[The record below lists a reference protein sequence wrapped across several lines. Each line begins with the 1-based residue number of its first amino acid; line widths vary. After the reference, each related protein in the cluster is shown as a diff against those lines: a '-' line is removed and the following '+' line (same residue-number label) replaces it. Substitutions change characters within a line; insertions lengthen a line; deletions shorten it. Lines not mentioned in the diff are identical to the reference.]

1 MRDRTKGR
9 AMGSTRTTR
18 REAMRAVTAFGVAAL
33 AAGALAEDSAPAPAP
48 LAHFGFTK
56 LQVAD
61 LANCAAFYTRVA
73 GLTEQTRVS
82 TDNGGRRLSEII
94 FNATTPGG
102 ASFVLI
108 HYHDSPKPVV
118 GESILGFQTRDLDGF
133 VARAIE
139 AGGSVV
145 REAWEMPEMK
155 IRVAFVADPEG
166 HVIELVQ
173 PLA

>member
-1 MRDRTKGR
+1 MESIRV
-9 AMGSTRTTR
+9 TR
-18 REAMRAVTAFGVAAL
+18 REALAAAAGAAL
-33 AAGALAEDSAPAPAP
+33 ASAPLAAHAQEASAPAA

-56 LQVAD
+56 LQCAD
-61 LANCAAFYTRVA
+61 LEKCAAFYTRAA
-73 GLTEQTRVS
+73 GLVEQTRVN
-82 TDNGGRRLSEII
+82 TDSGGRKLSEII
-94 FNATTPGG
+94 FQPTAPGG

-108 HYHDSPKPVV
+108 HYYDSPKPVV
-118 GESILGFQTRDLDGF
+118 GELILGFQTSDLAAF
-133 VARAIE
+133 VARALE

-145 REAWEMPEMK
+145 REAWEITEMK